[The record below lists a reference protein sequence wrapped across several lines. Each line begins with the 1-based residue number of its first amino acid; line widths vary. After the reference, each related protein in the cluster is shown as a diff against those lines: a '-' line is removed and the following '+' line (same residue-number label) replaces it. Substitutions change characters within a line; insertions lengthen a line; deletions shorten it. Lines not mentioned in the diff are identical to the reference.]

1 MAAELLA
8 ILPCAC
14 ANLRRAARAVTKS
27 YAMELRGTGLNPT
40 QFTLLQALDRSGPS
54 SQRALGEFLGIES
67 TTLTRTLA
75 PLERRGW
82 IRAAEG
88 DDRRQIRW
96 TITPTGL
103 RRFVAASHAWKRA
116 QAQLR
121 KRLGAERW
129 NRLAADLAAISSA
142 AV

>member
-1 MAAELLA
+1 
-8 ILPCAC
+8 
-14 ANLRRAARAVTKS
+14 
-27 YAMELRGTGLNPT
+27 MELRGTGLNPT

-88 DDRRQIRW
+88 VDRRQIRW
-96 TITPTGL
+96 AITPSGL
-103 RRFVAASHAWKRA
+103 RRLVSASHAWKRA

-121 KRLGAERW
+121 ERLGAERW
-129 NRLAADLAAISSA
+129 NRLGADLAAISSA
-142 AV
+142 AI

>member
-1 MAAELLA
+1 VAAERLS

-14 ANLRRAARAVTKS
+14 ASLRRAARAVTKS

-40 QFTLLQALDRSGPS
+40 QFTLLQSLDRSGPS
-54 SQRALGEFLGIES
+54 SQRALSEFLGIES

-82 IRAAEG
+82 IRGAEG
-88 DDRRQIRW
+88 EDRRQIRW
-96 TITPTGL
+96 TITTTGL
-103 RRFVAASHAWKRA
+103 RRLVAATHAWKHA

-121 KRLGAERW
+121 ERLGARRW
-129 NRLAADLAAISSA
+129 VRLATDLAAISSA
-142 AV
+142 AL